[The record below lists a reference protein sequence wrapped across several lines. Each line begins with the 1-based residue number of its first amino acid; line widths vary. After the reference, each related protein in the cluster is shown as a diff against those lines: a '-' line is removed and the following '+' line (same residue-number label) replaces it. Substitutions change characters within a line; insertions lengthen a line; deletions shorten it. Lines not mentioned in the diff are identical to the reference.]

1 MAIDIASPATPGPTA
16 EATVAALRSTF
27 NSGVTRP
34 LAWRHRQLAGI
45 ARLLDECENEIVA
58 AIQSDLGRS
67 AHEAWFGDI
76 AATKGEVRYAMR
88 HLRRW
93 ARPKRV
99 PVPMAV
105 MPGRAYYRYEPL
117 GVVLIIGPWNY
128 PFYLCLSPL
137 VGALAAGNCVVV
149 KPSEH
154 APASSAAMAD
164 LIPKFLDPDAVKVV
178 EGDAAT
184 TQGLIDARFD
194 HVFFT
199 GGTEIGRKV
208 MQAAAAQ
215 LTPVTLELGG
225 KSPAIVTKDA
235 DVEVAARRIA
245 FGKLLNSGQTCIAP
259 DYVLVEGPVKDKLVD
274 QLVQSVSEMRAGE
287 PTQQPIVN
295 DRQANRLRS
304 LLDEQPG
311 KVVVGGESTGNAMEP
326 TVVVDP
332 DPDSELMRSEI
343 FGPILPVLEVGS
355 LDEAISFVNK
365 GEKPLAAYVFSD
377 RKEDVERVFAEVP
390 AGGAAGNHTLM
401 HIMAPQLPFGGVG
414 HSGIGAYHGKWGFET
429 FSHRKSTLLMR
440 SRPDLRFIYP
450 PYSERVKKLLRRLV

>member
-1 MAIDIASPATPGPTA
+1 MAVDVASPATSSQSA

-27 NSGVTRP
+27 AGGTTRP
-34 LAWRHRQLAGI
+34 VDWRLRQLAGI
-45 ARLLDECENEIVA
+45 SRLLEERENAIA
-58 AIQSDLGRS
+58 AALESDLGRS
-67 AHEAWFGDI
+67 AHEAWFGDV
-76 AATKGEVRYAMR
+76 APTQGEVRYAVR

-93 ARPKRV
+93 TRPRRV

-105 MPGRAYYRYEPL
+105 TPGRAFYRYEPL

-128 PFYLCLSPL
+128 PFYLCLAPL
-137 VGALAAGNCVVV
+137 VGALAAGNCAVV

-164 LIPKFLDPDAVKVV
+164 LIPRYLDPEAVKVV

-208 MQAAAAQ
+208 MQAAAAH

-235 DVEVAARRIA
+235 DIEVAARRIA

-259 DYVLVEGPVKDKLVD
+259 DYVLVDDSVKDKLVD
-274 QLVQSVSEMRAGE
+274 HLAQSMSAMRAGE
-287 PTQQPIVN
+287 PSEQRIVN
-295 DRQANRLRS
+295 DRQANRLRR
-304 LLDEQPG
+304 LLDERPG
-311 KVVVGGESTGNAMEP
+311 KVVSGGESSATSMEP
-326 TVVVDP
+326 TIVVDP
-332 DPDSELMRSEI
+332 DPNSELMRSEI
-343 FGPILPVLEVGS
+343 FGPILPVLGVES
-355 LDEAISFVNK
+355 LDEAIAFVNAR
-365 GEKPLAAYVFSD
+365 EKPLAAYVFSE
-377 RKEDVERVFAEVP
+377 RKEDLERVFSQVP
-390 AGGAAGNHTLM
+390 SGGATGNHTLM
-401 HIMAPQLPFGGVG
+401 HVMAPQLPFGGVG
-414 HSGIGAYHGKWGFET
+414 NSGIGAYHGRWGYET

-440 SRPDLRFIYP
+440 SRPDLKFIYP
-450 PYSERVKKLLRRLV
+450 PYSERVKKLLRRLA